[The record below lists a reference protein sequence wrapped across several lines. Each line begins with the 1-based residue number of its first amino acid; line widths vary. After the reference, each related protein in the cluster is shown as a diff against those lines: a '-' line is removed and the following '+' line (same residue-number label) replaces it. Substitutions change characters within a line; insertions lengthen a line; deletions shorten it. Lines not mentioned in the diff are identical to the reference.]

1 MLEAEDQVVEETVAV
16 DDDEVL
22 LLLYFKSYF
31 IFAFH
36 LILNKNR
43 NYIAKWS

>member
-22 LLLYFKSYF
+22 LLLNFKSYF
-31 IFAFH
+31 IYAFQ
-36 LILNKNR
+36 ILNKNR
-43 NYIAKWS
+43 NYIAK